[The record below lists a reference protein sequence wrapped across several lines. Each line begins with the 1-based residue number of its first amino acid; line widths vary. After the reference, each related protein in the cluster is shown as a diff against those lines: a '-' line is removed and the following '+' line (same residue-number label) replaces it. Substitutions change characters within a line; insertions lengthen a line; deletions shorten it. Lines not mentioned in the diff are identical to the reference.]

1 MKKSRKKLAI
11 AANLAGAVAAS
22 LQACQNNVAVYG
34 PPPMDQDA
42 ANEASSGAATNGDHE
57 ISEEPNEY
65 DPDENMMPDVYGP
78 PIED

>member
-1 MKKSRKKLAI
+1 MKKSGKKLAI
-11 AANLAGAVAAS
+11 AAILAGAAVAS

-42 ANEASSGAATNGDHE
+42 ANEASSGAATTEDHE

-65 DPDENMMPDVYGP
+65 KPDENMMPDVYGP
-78 PIED
+78 PME